1 MTDSQSESSSSAGG
15 EKPDDG
21 NESVYYSETLAMSE
35 SENAGRLMGWLRKS
49 IPVLVLLTLVAVVL
63 VGFSILQQFAASLGG
78 TSGLMN
84 LANNILGD
92 GIVVVGAFVLGGI
105 VMLLISGAM
114 VRSLIRNVRGA
125 LETEVGV
132 QVSDNG
138 VRVIRSGAQSWQSSG
153 VDIPFDAITAIE
165 IVDPEESSFRM
176 EMSDGRAPKF
186 LAGRSKQWVR
196 VERDPG
202 KTVYIGSDRPQE
214 LAETIAAQVPGN
226 VPATPY

>member
-49 IPVLVLLTLVAVVL
+49 IPVLVLLTLVAVVI

-165 IVDPEESSFRM
+165 FVDPEESSFRIDI
-176 EMSDGRAPKF
+176 SDGQSPKF

-196 VERDPG
+196 LERDSG
-202 KTVYIGSDRPQE
+202 KTVYIGSDRPQA
-214 LAETIAAQVPGN
+214 LAETIAAQVPS
-226 VPATPY
+226 VRATPY